1 MILSCGPSSRAPSP
15 TTLEKT
21 VWRANRTC
29 TLEAKNIRDLLGFR
43 NYYSWTLLPESAIG
57 PTITSVYFFIDSMT
71 ALVLVDFNCVSDQRL
86 YNIYT
91 MFLLERLFSS
101 CRKNHFEDDLFSQV
115 PLSGSQTGLTGLHEN
130 EATPRKASP
139 KLARSFQFQDGRD
152 SR

>member
-1 MILSCGPSSRAPSP
+1 M
-15 TTLEKT
+15 
-21 VWRANRTC
+21 
-29 TLEAKNIRDLLGFR
+29 
-43 NYYSWTLLPESAIG
+43 PESAIG

-86 YNIYT
+86 YNIYK

-115 PLSGSQTGLTGLHEN
+115 PLSGSQTGLTGLNEN